1 VILADG
7 KIHQPVEEKAMK
19 RVWIVVAVLSF
30 LSVSAG
36 FSQAPAPSVAP
47 LSAEALAAILGQPAA
62 TACPKPQESVVL
74 PDQHQG
80 IYKTCNASATCNDTS
95 GVPVSCNYGGSGG
108 SCTYQNQNCAAGVR
122 GQVNCQ
128 GSVTQCPVCPS
139 DCGSP
144 KCCQCEATGD
154 CFACC
159 RCDGGTIGQC
169 INACGGF

>member
-1 VILADG
+1 
-7 KIHQPVEEKAMK
+7 MK
-19 RVWIVVAVLSF
+19 RACILVALLSL
-30 LSVSAG
+30 LSVSTG
-36 FSQAPAPSVAP
+36 FAQAPAPSVAP
-47 LSAEALAAILGQPAA
+47 LSAEALAAILGP
-62 TACPKPQESVVL
+62 TADSGCSEPEESVVL
-74 PDQHQG
+74 PDQRQG
-80 IYKTCNASATCNDTS
+80 VYKTCSASATCNDTS